1 MRRTNLYSK
10 ETRRAQPT
18 LLGALIWGAIYTIGL
33 VRGYRGE
40 GSASDVS
47 IARHTIGLH
56 DGQLHRGSAHSG
68 EHHLWRQ
75 PRTKLTKSPPGSVIY
90 NSFYDS
96 RGQRVKETYILQPDR
111 TLKLTRRVIVP
122 DFP

>member
-1 MRRTNLYSK
+1 MKVLLPTFLSLVILSGCTTDSST
-10 ETRRAQPT
+10 EVQP
-18 LLGALIWGAIYTIGL
+18 IP
-33 VRGYRGE
+33 
-40 GSASDVS
+40 GS
-47 IARHTIGLH
+47 ITYG
-56 DGQLHRGSAHSG
+56 G
-68 EHHLWRQ
+68 Q

-111 TLKLTRRVIVP
+111 TLKLTRRVIAP